1 MGVLCCHFRP
11 KMFSPGDHVRY
22 HSRTLG
28 AHVLATVVGP
38 SPNGTQFC
46 HIRYIRPGGVT
57 PVDHESAQL
66 SRLAPQLRGKPA
78 GLAVQAGA
86 KAAAKP
92 APRAIASSS
101 TRKSLH
107 TCSLCLRQ
115 WRVPQFALRYPCN
128 APPPP
133 PGHRHLVT
141 VSPPHP
147 GDRRALPRDF
157 ARGGEGTSSA
167 RAGMIESR
175 ACLWKWLMNFLAARD
190 PPSVLTRN
198 RYREQGIARRPVIRR
213 SRCSAVLRQ
222 LVINEGC
229 DQDDNQALT
238 RGWEGVQWARTPC
251 TLRLWRLWQWGHGH
265 GGGFVPPETGIVGV
279 APPGL
284 KSK

>member
-1 MGVLCCHFRP
+1 MLPICFTHGLALLSHYYKSSTCVCSVIFSLQRRCMGVLCCHFRP

-128 APPPP
+128 VPPPP
-133 PGHRHLVT
+133 RDTVT
-141 VSPPHP
+141 
-147 GDRRALPRDF
+147 
-157 ARGGEGTSSA
+157 
-167 RAGMIESR
+167 
-175 ACLWKWLMNFLAARD
+175 W
-190 PPSVLTRN
+190 
-198 RYREQGIARRPVIRR
+198 
-213 SRCSAVLRQ
+213 
-222 LVINEGC
+222 
-229 DQDDNQALT
+229 
-238 RGWEGVQWARTPC
+238 
-251 TLRLWRLWQWGHGH
+251 
-265 GGGFVPPETGIVGV
+265 
-279 APPGL
+279 
-284 KSK
+284 

>member
-1 MGVLCCHFRP
+1 MLPICFTHDLALLSHYYKSSTCVCSVIFSLQRRCMGVLCCHFRP

-133 PGHRHLVT
+133 RDTVT
-141 VSPPHP
+141 
-147 GDRRALPRDF
+147 
-157 ARGGEGTSSA
+157 
-167 RAGMIESR
+167 
-175 ACLWKWLMNFLAARD
+175 W
-190 PPSVLTRN
+190 
-198 RYREQGIARRPVIRR
+198 
-213 SRCSAVLRQ
+213 
-222 LVINEGC
+222 
-229 DQDDNQALT
+229 
-238 RGWEGVQWARTPC
+238 
-251 TLRLWRLWQWGHGH
+251 
-265 GGGFVPPETGIVGV
+265 
-279 APPGL
+279 
-284 KSK
+284 

>member
-128 APPPP
+128 VPPPP
-133 PGHRHLVT
+133 PGTPSL
-141 VSPPHP
+141 
-147 GDRRALPRDF
+147 GDRLPPPPGRPSRATPGLCK
-157 ARGGEGTSSA
+157 GGEG
-167 RAGMIESR
+167 
-175 ACLWKWLMNFLAARD
+175 
-190 PPSVLTRN
+190 
-198 RYREQGIARRPVIRR
+198 
-213 SRCSAVLRQ
+213 SAVP
-222 LVINEGC
+222 
-229 DQDDNQALT
+229 
-238 RGWEGVQWARTPC
+238 RGEWGSVTWQPSPKW
-251 TLRLWRLWQWGHGH
+251 WRGPSSLGWGRI
-265 GGGFVPPETGIVGV
+265 GGGGQNLFESHMKFALCSQQQTFLQQWWLGKVTILRTIWP
-279 APPGL
+279 
-284 KSK
+284 